1 MFTYLLGYKTVSP
14 TSPLSRYAE
23 PLKQPF
29 LRVSRRLFL
38 KEIEVEDQLY
48 ELLEKR
54 ARERRLS
61 VPEFAAL
68 LVLGPQEET
77 LSRILKNL

>member
-1 MFTYLLGYKTVSP
+1 
-14 TSPLSRYAE
+14 
-23 PLKQPF
+23 
-29 LRVSRRLFL
+29 L
-38 KEIEVEDQLY
+38 KEIEVEDKLY